1 MRSRSLHIYHLDILD
16 HRHILIEINF
26 LQLNDCSLW
35 LSVYFKVNFIKNI
48 IYWIYAN
55 CFSVARLR
63 ELNQRRYEAEY

>member
-1 MRSRSLHIYHLDILD
+1 MSSQSLHIYHLDILGQ
-16 HRHILIEINF
+16 RHILIEINF
-26 LQLNDCSLW
+26 LQLNVCSLW

-48 IYWIYAN
+48 IYWIYEN